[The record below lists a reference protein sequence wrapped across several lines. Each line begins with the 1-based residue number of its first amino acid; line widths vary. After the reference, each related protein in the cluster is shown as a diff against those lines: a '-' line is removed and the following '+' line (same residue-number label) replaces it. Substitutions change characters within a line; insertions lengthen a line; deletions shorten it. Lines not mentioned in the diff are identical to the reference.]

1 MKPIKSFF
9 IISIAVLTLFSC
21 NKKEDN
27 KTNKSYKALKEGFS
41 TPPPE
46 ARPKGLWCWING
58 NFDKEGITEEIR
70 EAAEKGMGGLDI
82 WDAPPVTDFNNV
94 VPTGPGYPSDEFM
107 EGVKFANQEAL
118 KYGINLGFIWNQ
130 SVSYRDPE
138 NEVKVLQTSEKIIT
152 KSGMQTIQ
160 LPVPHAKLGKRQK
173 SHLIEK
179 DQNGEQKYFWDVAV
193 LAFPVNGDTL
203 KINESQII
211 DLSGKLQKDHSLTW
225 DVPEG
230 KWKIVRYTG
239 LNSGQE
245 GLTPTPAT
253 RKPGLDFLDPDA
265 TETHLRY
272 LLDMMKK
279 HLGSLDKSAIQY
291 LCSDSYEF
299 TGNKWTEQFPA
310 FFTETYN
317 YSLKNYLPVLFG
329 YSINSKDSTR
339 RILNDYNQLVS
350 ELTIKN
356 HYKKCVE
363 VANEYGIGFV
373 SEAAGPGQPL
383 HNVPFE
389 SLKACG
395 VLTYPRGEFW
405 HNRHSRNGI
414 DQEHCQIIKGPA
426 SAAHIYNQK
435 FVEAESFTSVW
446 LWQEGP
452 ADLKPTVDRFFC
464 EGLNLVAFHTFPH
477 TPKKEGLPGYVY
489 GFGTQISENIPWFKM
504 SKPFME
510 YLGRCSYMLQQGNFI
525 GDFLYFYGDTAPN
538 FVPSKK
544 AEPLFLAGYDYDYIN
559 SEVIINS
566 LSVENG
572 KLVLPHGQSYEVL
585 VLPHKNSME
594 LKTLQKV
601 EQLVKEGAWI
611 IGQKPEK
618 GYSLANKS
626 QDAEIKQLADKIWG
640 ACNGKEIK
648 KSVYGKGKICWNI
661 PLKEVLEEKGI
672 IPDFQYAGT
681 EKGIDYIHRNVDG
694 IDIYFVSNQNNEKIT
709 INAQF
714 RVENKIPERWNA
726 VTGEISDIKAF
737 TSEKNLTN
745 VSFTLEPHGSCFIVF
760 DIKGTGNG
768 ENSLVKTSET
778 KNTINLNTGWKGHFT
793 DPWGKNFSE
802 DFETLT
808 SFTNSENEKVKFFS
822 GVATLKKSF
831 KLSKKEIKG
840 EKLLLTFE
848 QPHDVAHFHLN
859 DKDLGIVWTQPYK
872 IDITQFVQ
880 EGENQLKIEVANNWA
895 NILCGEAR
903 KPENERRYHTN
914 ISKLPTGWHTP
925 FADIPKE
932 GVPLIEAGIWGIKIE
947 IY

>member
-1 MKPIKSFF
+1 MHMKILRKIFLSQ
-9 IISIAVLTLFSC
+9 IALLVLFSAC
-21 NKKEDN
+21 NENKEQTGNNGYQTLKEDF
-27 KTNKSYKALKEGFS
+27 T

-58 NFDKEGITEEIR
+58 NFEKEGITEEIR
-70 EAAEKGMGGLDI
+70 EAAKKGMGGLDI
-82 WDAPPVTDFNNV
+82 WDTRPVTDFNNV

-107 EGVKFANQEAL
+107 EGVKYANQEAL

-130 SVSYRDPE
+130 SVSYRDPA
-138 NEVKVLQTSEKIIT
+138 NEIKVLQTTEKIIT
-152 KSGMQTIQ
+152 KSGQQTIH
-160 LPVPHAKLGKRQK
+160 LPIPKAEMGKRQHD
-173 SHLIEK
+173 SLIVK
-179 DQNGEQKYFWDVAV
+179 DENGLQEYFWDVAV
-193 LAFPVNGDTL
+193 LAFPVNDDTL

-239 LNSGQE
+239 VNSGQE

-299 TGNKWTEQFPA
+299 TGNKWTEQFPE

-405 HNRHSRNGI
+405 HNRHSREGI
-414 DQEHCQIIKGPA
+414 DEEHVQIIKGPA

-435 FVEAESFTSVW
+435 FVEAESFTSTW

-464 EGLNLVAFHTFPH
+464 EGLNLIAFHTFPH
-477 TPKKEGLPGYVY
+477 TPKKAGLPGYVY

-510 YLGRCSYMLQQGNFI
+510 YLGRCSYMLQQGNFV

-544 AEPLFLAGYDYDYIN
+544 AEPLFLTGYDYDYIN

-572 KLVLPHGQSYEVL
+572 KLILPHGQSYEVL
-585 VLPHKNSME
+585 VLPDKKSME
-594 LKTLQKV
+594 LKTLQKI

-618 GYSLANKS
+618 GYSMANKS
-626 QDAEIKQLADKIWG
+626 Q
-640 ACNGKEIK
+640 
-648 KSVYGKGKICWNI
+648 
-661 PLKEVLEEKGI
+661 
-672 IPDFQYAGT
+672 
-681 EKGIDYIHRNVDG
+681 
-694 IDIYFVSNQNNEKIT
+694 
-709 INAQF
+709 
-714 RVENKIPERWNA
+714 
-726 VTGEISDIKAF
+726 
-737 TSEKNLTN
+737 
-745 VSFTLEPHGSCFIVF
+745 
-760 DIKGTGNG
+760 
-768 ENSLVKTSET
+768 
-778 KNTINLNTGWKGHFT
+778 
-793 DPWGKNFSE
+793 
-802 DFETLT
+802 
-808 SFTNSENEKVKFFS
+808 
-822 GVATLKKSF
+822 
-831 KLSKKEIKG
+831 
-840 EKLLLTFE
+840 
-848 QPHDVAHFHLN
+848 
-859 DKDLGIVWTQPYK
+859 
-872 IDITQFVQ
+872 
-880 EGENQLKIEVANNWA
+880 
-895 NILCGEAR
+895 
-903 KPENERRYHTN
+903 
-914 ISKLPTGWHTP
+914 
-925 FADIPKE
+925 
-932 GVPLIEAGIWGIKIE
+932 
-947 IY
+947 